1 MTVFSRVHVIL
12 SKVWV
17 ILIVDRR
24 FQKNLKK
31 CFWSKLWRILFGSGF
46 RNLGFGGWNRH
57 QLLEDYFTSQLCID
71 LLECICSV
79 LGNFHLKTQYN
90 LHSIS
95 NFKTCVTSISVI
107 TNTFIL
113 LQIHI
118 PVQIPNSGY
127 LVIQALGPKVSH
139 SSLASFLD
147 AQIIP
152 VHLFSEHP

>member
-1 MTVFSRVHVIL
+1 MKFRLLIGPHTFWMLECDTFHQQEKL
-12 SKVWV
+12 PNYFCTLFQSKIIKWQCFRGYMWYFQKFWV

-95 NFKTCVTSISVI
+95 NSKTCVTSISVI

-113 LQIHI
+113 L
-118 PVQIPNSGY
+118 
-127 LVIQALGPKVSH
+127 
-139 SSLASFLD
+139 
-147 AQIIP
+147 
-152 VHLFSEHP
+152 